1 MEAQSIRWES
11 DWDMALAQARVQEKY
26 VMVDFS
32 NPGCSAC
39 QQMKAVTYPHAL
51 FVRFVDR
58 NLIAHRIEVNAPGPK
73 PAEFRI
79 QYTPTVV
86 IVDGRGKEHH
96 RCVGFLPPEEFI
108 PSLMLGVAKAHTYH
122 GRSQIAR
129 GMLDA
134 LLFEYP
140 RSRSAAEAMDLRKRL
155 PQ

>member
-11 DWDMALAQARVQEKY
+11 DWDMALAQARVQEKP

-39 QQMKAVTYPHAL
+39 QQMKAVTYSNPL
-51 FVRFVDR
+51 TVRFVDR
-58 NLIAHRIEVNAPGPK
+58 MLIAHRIEVNAPGPK

-79 QYTPTVV
+79 QYTPTIV

-96 RCVGFLPPEEFI
+96 RSVGFLPPEEFI
-108 PSLMLGVAKAHTYH
+108 PSLMLGVAKAHAYQ

-134 LLFEYP
+134 LLFQYAG
-140 RSRSAAEAMDLRKRL
+140 SRSAAEARELRLRV
-155 PQ
+155 P